1 MGSGG
6 PCAGECGSGGV
17 SGEGDFNYILTESG
31 CYRFPPGGR
40 PRRGRNSRKMRVG
53 SYSFPV
59 FSDVLMGVGTCQVA
73 QNPSADTGDG
83 VLIPE

>member
-1 MGSGG
+1 M
-6 PCAGECGSGGV
+6 
-17 SGEGDFNYILTESG
+17 
-31 CYRFPPGGR
+31 
-40 PRRGRNSRKMRVG
+40 G

-59 FSDVLMGVGTCQVA
+59 FNDVLMGVWTCQVA